1 MSEICE
7 LESERVSERVRLK
20 RIEMRGWLCELKGN
34 EDLEILG
41 FITLYIY
48 IYIYEDILVII

>member
-1 MSEICE
+1 M
-7 LESERVSERVRLK
+7 RFVSERVRLK
-20 RIEMRGWLCELKGN
+20 RIEMRGRLCELKGN

-48 IYIYEDILVII
+48 IYEDILVII

>member
-48 IYIYEDILVII
+48 MRIF